1 MAKKKKKNAAGQKRQ
16 ENLKWEVAKDLN
28 LADDLRRGGDDL
40 TVKEAGKIGGNVTRR
55 LVEKG
60 KKTLREEE

>member
-40 TVKEAGKIGGNVTRR
+40 TIKEAGKIGGNVTRR